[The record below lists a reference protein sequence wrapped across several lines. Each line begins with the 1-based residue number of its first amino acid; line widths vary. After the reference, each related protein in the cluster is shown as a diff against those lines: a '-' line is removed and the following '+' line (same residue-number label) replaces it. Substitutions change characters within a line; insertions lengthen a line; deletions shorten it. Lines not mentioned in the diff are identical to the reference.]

1 MKPIALQLYSVRQE
15 AQADFEK
22 TLRTVASYGYDGVEF
37 AGLFGH
43 APEKV
48 RDLCKKYNLTPISA
62 HVPLDDMT
70 ADPEALFSAYE
81 TIGCRYVAIPS
92 LPESRI
98 PGGDLF
104 GQTAQTI
111 TALAAV
117 AKKHGITLLY
127 HNHDFEF
134 VKLGATL
141 KLDLFYAAIPADVIA
156 TEIDTCWAKVGGVD
170 PAEYVKKYA
179 GRAPV
184 VHLKDFFGEKSEDM
198 YELISVKSQKPR
210 RPGNFSFRP
219 IGHGLQNVPSILA
232 AADEAGAEWLVV
244 EQDNPSMDLSPL
256 ACAKASI
263 DYLRSL

>member
-1 MKPIALQLYSVRQE
+1 M
-15 AQADFEK
+15 
-22 TLRTVASYGYDGVEF
+22 
-37 AGLFGH
+37 
-43 APEKV
+43 
-48 RDLCKKYNLTPISA
+48 
-62 HVPLDDMT
+62 
-70 ADPEALFSAYE
+70 
-81 TIGCRYVAIPS
+81 AIPS

-104 GQTAQTI
+104 GQTVQTI

-141 KLDLFYAAIPADVIA
+141 KLDLFYAALPADVIA

>member
-1 MKPIALQLYSVRQE
+1 M
-15 AQADFEK
+15 
-22 TLRTVASYGYDGVEF
+22 
-37 AGLFGH
+37 
-43 APEKV
+43 
-48 RDLCKKYNLTPISA
+48 
-62 HVPLDDMT
+62 
-70 ADPEALFSAYE
+70 
-81 TIGCRYVAIPS
+81 
-92 LPESRI
+92 
-98 PGGDLF
+98 
-104 GQTAQTI
+104 
-111 TALAAV
+111 
-117 AKKHGITLLY
+117 
-127 HNHDFEF
+127 
-134 VKLGATL
+134 
-141 KLDLFYAAIPADVIA
+141 
-156 TEIDTCWAKVGGVD
+156 D